1 MRWQAPYLLLWAA
14 ILVAQDGSAPDA
26 IIPRIQAR
34 VAENLLHLPDYVC
47 AQNVE
52 RAQRPSARE
61 EFRLRDTLRLE
72 VALIGGRERYAWRD
86 ARRFDDRELRDL
98 IGKGMTGT
106 GNFALHTQHVFQPQ
120 IARFKQRGAV
130 TREGRRALLYDY
142 DVAWENSAYR
152 ISNPPAEEVVAFR
165 GSFLVDAETLDLLRL
180 EILADEIPTELGLDR
195 VSSVLEYSPVTIGT
209 WSGLLPKSSE
219 LTMISLDGIES
230 RNRTMI
236 GDCREY
242 RAESKLS
249 FDVPAATA
257 GPQVP
262 PPPRVSTDPAQRMVL
277 ELSLD
282 SDIALE
288 AAAAGDPLRAV
299 LTRALKD
306 GERVIAPEGSV
317 ALGNIV
323 WLEKQGQPFDHFEIA
338 LEFHTL
344 ETSQIRYEFFATM
357 TDAGPAP
364 GMIRQAKQLNPS
376 FTRDRKPKINILVR
390 QVQRGQ
396 GVLHW
401 DGRRPRI
408 PKALK
413 MHWLIDDIKIS
424 SASP

>member
-14 ILVAQDGSAPDA
+14 LLVAQDGSAPDA
-26 IIPRIQAR
+26 ILARIQAKVGDNVLR
-34 VAENLLHLPDYVC
+34 LPDFVC
-47 AQNVE
+47 AQTVE
-52 RAQRPSARE
+52 RAQRSSPRE

-72 VALIGGRERYAWRD
+72 VALIGGRERYAWLD

-98 IGKGMTGT
+98 VGKGMTGT

-120 IARFKQRGAV
+120 IAQIHPRGAV
-130 TREGRRALLYDY
+130 TREGRRVLRYDY

-195 VSSVLEYSPVTIGT
+195 VSSVLEYTPVTIGN
-209 WSGLLPKSSE
+209 WSGRLPKSSE
-219 LTMISLDGIES
+219 LTMINLDGIES

-242 RAESKLS
+242 RTESKLS
-249 FDVPAATA
+249 FDGPPANA
-257 GPQVP
+257 GPQDSP
-262 PPPRVSTDPAQRMVL
+262 QPRIAADPAQRLVI

-282 SDIALE
+282 ADIALE
-288 AAAAGDPLRAV
+288 TAAAGDPVRAV
-299 LTRALKD
+299 LTHALKD
-306 GERVIAPEGSV
+306 GERVIAPEGSL
-317 ALGNIV
+317 ALGHIV
-323 WLEKQGQPFDHFEIA
+323 RLEKQGQPFDHFEIA
-338 LEFHTL
+338 FEFHTL
-344 ETSQIRYEFFATM
+344 ETSQSRYEFFATM

-376 FTRDRKPKINILVR
+376 FARDRRPKMDILVR

-396 GVLHW
+396 GVLQW

-408 PKALK
+408 RKALR
-413 MHWLIDDIKIS
+413 MRWLIDDIKPT
-424 SASP
+424 AGVR